1 MRLVDRITKVM
12 DFSQTSLEN
21 TMDVVTEV
29 HQTIIEIPINVVQEL
44 GFPEE
49 TSTALKKTHRRLLER
64 IYGGYCHACG
74 EVNRYIV
81 KQAKAVDQLSG
92 SGSGLAKPTPV
103 KLDQN
108 PDSQHVQKAG

>member
-21 TMDVVTEV
+21 TMDTITEV

-49 TSTALKKTHRRLLER
+49 TSTALKNTHRRILDR
-64 IYGGYCHACG
+64 IYGGYCNACG

-81 KQAKAVDQLSG
+81 KQAQAVSKLSEF
-92 SGSGLAKPTPV
+92 SSEPTRPMPV
-103 KLDQN
+103 KLERKTEN
-108 PDSQHVQKAG
+108 RPASKAI

>member
-21 TMDVVTEV
+21 TMDTITEV

-49 TSTALKKTHRRLLER
+49 TSTALKNTHRRILDR
-64 IYGGYCHACG
+64 IYGGYCNACG

-81 KQAKAVDQLSG
+81 KQAQAVSQLTDPASEP
-92 SGSGLAKPTPV
+92 ARPAPI
-103 KLDQN
+103 KLERKQE
-108 PDSQHVQKAG
+108 SRQVMSAG

>member
-1 MRLVDRITKVM
+1 MGLVDRITRVM
-12 DFSQTSLEN
+12 DFSQKSLEN

-49 TSTALKKTHRRLLER
+49 TSTALKNTHRRVLER
-64 IYGGYCHACG
+64 IYGGYCNACG

-81 KQAKAVDQLSG
+81 KQAQAVSQLTDPASG
-92 SGSGLAKPTPV
+92 PARPTPL
-103 KLDQN
+103 KLERKQE
-108 PDSQHVQKAG
+108 SRQAMQAG